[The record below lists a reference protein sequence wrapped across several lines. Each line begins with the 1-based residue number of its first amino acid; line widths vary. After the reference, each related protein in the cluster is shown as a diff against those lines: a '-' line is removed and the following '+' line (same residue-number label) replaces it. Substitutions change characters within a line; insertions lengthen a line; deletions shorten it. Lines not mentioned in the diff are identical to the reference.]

1 MVIRRIK
8 GDTFPIKV
16 QVLSEDGTAF
26 DLTSCTAFLT
36 VKKRLE
42 DADSAAL
49 IAKSITSHVSATEG
63 ITQFSLLATDV
74 DYVGSFYYDVKVKDS
89 NNIIYS
95 VVTNRIIFE
104 NHTTIRTS

>member
-1 MVIRRIK
+1 MVIRRVK
-8 GDTFPIKV
+8 GDTYPVKV
-16 QVLSEDGTAF
+16 QVLSEDGTDF

-49 IAKSITSHVSATEG
+49 ISKSTTSHVSATEG
-63 ITQFSLLATDV
+63 ITQFTILAADV
-74 DYVGSFYYDVKVKDS
+74 DYVGSFYYDVKVKDT
-89 NNIIYS
+89 NGIIYS
-95 VVTNRIIFE
+95 VVTDRFILE